1 MTQAT
6 AKPHP
11 GWSLAVDY
19 GPLVIFFLVYKF
31 YGGTGPVA
39 QIEAIMASTGAFM
52 VATVIALIVSRVR
65 LGRISPML
73 WLSTV
78 LIIGFG
84 GLTIWL
90 HDPKF
95 IQLKPTIVYLLL
107 GGLLGIGLMLGRP
120 LLKYVLEAGYD
131 GLSDRGWFLLSRNWA
146 LFFLA
151 MAGVNEA
158 LRASLNFDQ
167 WLTVKVWLLPILSV
181 VFALAN
187 LPVMTRH
194 GLGEATPE
202 KPPEA

>member
-1 MTQAT
+1 LTDT
-6 AKPHP
+6 KPKPHP

-19 GPLVIFFLVYKF
+19 GPLVVFFVVYKLAGR
-31 YGGTGPVA
+31 GGGPVA

-84 GLTIWL
+84 GLTIWM

-95 IQLKPTIVYLLL
+95 IQLKPTIIYALL
-107 GGLLGIGLMLGRP
+107 GGLLAGGLAMGKP
-120 LLKYVLEAGYD
+120 LLKFVLEAGYD
-131 GLSDRGWFLLSRNWA
+131 GLSDKGWFILSRNWA
-146 LFFLA
+146 LFFFA

-158 LRASLNFDQ
+158 LRATLDFDR
-167 WLTVKVWLLPILSV
+167 WLTVKVWLLPVLSIG
-181 VFALAN
+181 FAIAN
-187 LPVMTRH
+187 VPVMMKH
-194 GLGEATPE
+194 GFGEDGE
-202 KPPEA
+202 KAD

>member
-1 MTQAT
+1 LTEVK

-11 GWSLAVDY
+11 GWTLAVDY
-19 GPLVIFFLVYKF
+19 GPLLVFFAVYKF
-31 YGGTGPVA
+31 YGGSGPVA

-52 VATVIALIVSRVR
+52 VATVVALIVSKLR

-73 WLSTV
+73 WLSTI
-78 LIIGFG
+78 LIVGFG

-107 GGLLGIGLMLGRP
+107 GGLLGIGVVMGRP
-120 LLKYVLEAGYD
+120 FLRYVLEAGYD
-131 GLSDRGWFLLSRNWA
+131 GLSDKGWMILSRNWA
-146 LFFLA
+146 IFFLA

-158 LRASLNFDQ
+158 LRASLGFDQ
-167 WLTVKVWLLPILSV
+167 WLTVKVWLLPILSI

-187 LPVMTRH
+187 LPVMARH
-194 GLGEATPE
+194 GLGEAIQD
-202 KPPEA
+202 KPPEG